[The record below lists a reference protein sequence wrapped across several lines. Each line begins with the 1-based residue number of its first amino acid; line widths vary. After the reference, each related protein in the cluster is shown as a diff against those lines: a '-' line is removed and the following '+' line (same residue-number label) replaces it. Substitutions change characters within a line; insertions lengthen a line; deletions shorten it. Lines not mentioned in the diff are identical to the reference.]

1 MWPFPPTADGW
12 PPAAGKAS
20 SISGRRRRGRK
31 SKLQRSK
38 QKADNYRDSTDNNT
52 LKLWN
57 VVSGNELITIA
68 GQEYE
73 GFYFKPV
80 ALSLNGERIAAGSL
94 DGIDGKITIYDI
106 ASPEEVEAE
115 LLAEEEGRSWIRSD
129 ISE

>member
-1 MWPFPPTADGW
+1 MACAIVGGNRSCGE
-12 PPAAGKAS
+12 AN
-20 SISGRRRRGRK
+20 RK
-31 SKLQRSK
+31 Q
-38 QKADNYRDSTDNNT
+38 
-52 LKLWN
+52 
-57 VVSGNELITIA
+57 TIA

-80 ALSLNGERIAAGSL
+80 ALSPNGKRFIAGSL

-115 LLAEEEGRSWIRSD
+115 LLAEEKDRSWIRSD

>member
-1 MWPFPPTADGW
+1 M
-12 PPAAGKAS
+12 
-20 SISGRRRRGRK
+20 RRRGRK

-106 ASPEEVEAE
+106 TSPEEVEVE
-115 LLAEEEGRSWIRSD
+115 LLAEKEG
-129 ISE
+129 